1 MDKIIKQFPILS
13 RKKTTDIFLNI
24 DTITNSKKLK
34 IENFIRTAKKF
45 NIMIHIS
52 ILTFFDG
59 QKFINPIKNEVKY
72 SCFMNE
78 IIKKSKI
85 FYIIKKYS
93 RNSFWLK
100 RYPGNA
106 YKYNGGINVINS
118 FVKQAVTELKIKNK
132 NLIISVMTKTT
143 KIKKYYDKILNL
155 WVNILMLL
163 FLLLIK
169 GIIRK
174 N

>member
-59 QKFINPIKNEVKY
+59 QKFII
-72 SCFMNE
+72 
-78 IIKKSKI
+78 
-85 FYIIKKYS
+85 
-93 RNSFWLK
+93 
-100 RYPGNA
+100 
-106 YKYNGGINVINS
+106 
-118 FVKQAVTELKIKNK
+118 Q
-132 NLIISVMTKTT
+132 
-143 KIKKYYDKILNL
+143 
-155 WVNILMLL
+155 
-163 FLLLIK
+163 
-169 GIIRK
+169 
-174 N
+174 

>member
-93 RNSFWLK
+93 RNSF
-100 RYPGNA
+100 
-106 YKYNGGINVINS
+106 
-118 FVKQAVTELKIKNK
+118 
-132 NLIISVMTKTT
+132 
-143 KIKKYYDKILNL
+143 
-155 WVNILMLL
+155 
-163 FLLLIK
+163 
-169 GIIRK
+169 
-174 N
+174 